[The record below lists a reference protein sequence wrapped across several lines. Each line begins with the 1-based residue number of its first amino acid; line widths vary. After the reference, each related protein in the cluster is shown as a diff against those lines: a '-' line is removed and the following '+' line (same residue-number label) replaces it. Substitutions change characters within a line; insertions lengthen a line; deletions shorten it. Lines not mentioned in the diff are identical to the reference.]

1 MYWFSD
7 KYIWVPLYAFL
18 LFLMFRENRN
28 HFWLVLLM
36 VALLVTL
43 TDQIS
48 VKLFKDVFVRLR
60 PCHEP
65 ALDGMVRTLY
75 GQCGGKYGFVSSHAT
90 NTFGVAVFTGL
101 VLAIRYKWIIP
112 VMLAGRP
119 GILQQDLSGSPLSWR
134 CDHMPTGA
142 RPISRFYCSDAEIPS
157 PEGLASCLITECFRS
172 FLQPD
177 FHHGNVFH
185 CGGVVVE
192 TSRCV

>member
-1 MYWFSD
+1 MDALIQLDQKVFLIINGLHSPVFDFLMYWLSD

-48 VKLFKDVFVRLR
+48 VKLFKDVFMRLR

-65 ALDGMVRTLY
+65 ALDGLVRTLY

-101 VLAIRYKWIIP
+101 ALFGRYKWLMP
-112 VMLAGRP
+112 AMLVWAGLVSYSRIYLGVHYP
-119 GILQQDLSGSPLSWR
+119 GDVIGGAL
-134 CDHMPTGA
+134 TGA
-142 RPISRFYCSDAEIPS
+142 LTGYLVFLLFRFLRSR
-157 PEGLASCLITECFRS
+157 LIKRITAC
-172 FLQPD
+172 
-177 FHHGNVFH
+177 
-185 CGGVVVE
+185 
-192 TSRCV
+192 

>member
-1 MYWFSD
+1 MDALIQFDQNLFLIINGLHSPFFDFLMYWFSD

-48 VKLFKDVFVRLR
+48 VKLFKDVFMRLR

-101 VLAIRYKWIIP
+101 VLTIRYKWIIP
-112 VMLAGRP
+112 VMLTWAAMVCYSRIYLGVHYPGDVAAGA
-119 GILQQDLSGSPLSWR
+119 L
-134 CDHMPTGA
+134 TGA
-142 RPISRFYCSDAEIPS
+142 MTGYLVFLLFRMLKTRLRRKDP
-157 PEGLASCLITECFRS
+157 AS
-172 FLQPD
+172 
-177 FHHGNVFH
+177 
-185 CGGVVVE
+185 
-192 TSRCV
+192 

>member
-1 MYWFSD
+1 MDALIQFDQNLFLIINGLHSPFFDFLMYWFSD

-48 VKLFKDVFVRLR
+48 VKLFKDVFMRLR

-101 VLAIRYKWIIP
+101 VLTIRYKWIIP
-112 VMLAGRP
+112 VMLAWAGLVSYSRIYLGVHYP
-119 GILQQDLSGSPLSWR
+119 GDVI
-134 CDHMPTGA
+134 TGA
-142 RPISRFYCSDAEIPS
+142 LTGAMTGYLVFLLFRMRKTRLRRKDP
-157 PEGLASCLITECFRS
+157 AS
-172 FLQPD
+172 
-177 FHHGNVFH
+177 
-185 CGGVVVE
+185 
-192 TSRCV
+192 

>member
-1 MYWFSD
+1 MDALIQFDQNLFLIINGLHSPFFDFLMYWFSD

-48 VKLFKDVFVRLR
+48 VKLFKDVFMRLR

-75 GQCGGKYGFVSSHAT
+75 GQCGGMYGFVSSHAT

-101 VLAIRYKWIIP
+101 VLTIRYKWIIP
-112 VMLAGRP
+112 VMLAWAGLVSYSRIYLGVHYP
-119 GILQQDLSGSPLSWR
+119 GDVI
-134 CDHMPTGA
+134 TGA
-142 RPISRFYCSDAEIPS
+142 LTGAMTGYLVFLLFRMLKTRLRRKDP
-157 PEGLASCLITECFRS
+157 AS
-172 FLQPD
+172 
-177 FHHGNVFH
+177 
-185 CGGVVVE
+185 
-192 TSRCV
+192 